1 MMTQDAMLK
10 NEEAQHATAQGLLI
24 LIVPPTLEEMLVDV
38 LLQQSEISG
47 FTSSKVNGHG
57 TVHGGGAAKLS
68 IVEQVTGRQ
77 QRVQFMMHAN
87 VADLKKLVATLKA
100 RFSSTDIHYILL
112 PILES

>member
-1 MMTQDAMLK
+1 MMTQDTTL
-10 NEEAQHATAQGLLI
+10 QHAAGQGLLI

-38 LLQQSEISG
+38 LLQQAKISG

-57 TVHGGGAAKLS
+57 TVHGDGAAKLS

-87 VADLKKLVATLKA
+87 VVDLKALVVTLKA
-100 RFSSTDIHYILL
+100 RFRSTDIHCILL
-112 PILES
+112 PILEF

>member
-1 MMTQDAMLK
+1 MTQDAMSQNK
-10 NEEAQHATAQGLLI
+10 EAQHATAQGLLI

-38 LLQQSEISG
+38 LLQQAEISG

-57 TVHGGGAAKLS
+57 TVHGDGAAKLS

-87 VADLKKLVATLKA
+87 VADLKALVVTLKA
-100 RFSSTDIHYILL
+100 RFRSTDIHYILL
-112 PILES
+112 PLLES